1 MLTVDGN
8 VARFEGSRGRIVEFK
23 ASGRYDLRL
32 GKRLPDGSLAWLD
45 LPGGQ
50 ITGENF
56 LRALLTRHKL
66 DAAVYAARYWKE
78 KAQRARWAGVGM
90 GLVGAGI
97 MYFVNKAKERAG
109 DQ

>member
-8 VARFEGSRGRIVEFK
+8 VARFEGSRGKIVEFT
-23 ASGRYDLRL
+23 ASGRYTLRL

-45 LPGGQ
+45 LPGGK

-66 DAAVYAARYWKE
+66 DAAVYAARYWKDR
-78 KAQRARWAGVGM
+78 ALRARWAGVGM
-90 GLVGAGI
+90 GVLGAGI
-97 MYFVNKAKERAG
+97 MYFLDRAKEG
-109 DQ
+109 KK